1 MTDNESQPDTLVAE
15 TDKLPTMPAPALPDD
30 DDNGTDWSAVILVVA
45 CVGVLGLVL
54 GFVMSV
60 EHWSQDY
67 WWPIGLAVGLAVTA
81 WITARWREAV
91 IRFVLPWLAL
101 FAGVVF
107 VCAAIG
113 FPIWAIHQRDELSNR
128 LSHITMPTFTIK
140 FPRFSGD
147 FSIWIR
153 LARVGA
159 YPVGV
164 RRVRCSRP
172 PRIRRVKVR

>member
-1 MTDNESQPDTLVAE
+1 MRSP
-15 TDKLPTMPAPALPDD
+15 
-30 DDNGTDWSAVILVVA
+30 NGRVDVNIQVSH
-45 CVGVLGLVL
+45 
-54 GFVMSV
+54 
-60 EHWSQDY
+60 EHKRR
-67 WWPIGLAVGLAVTA
+67 IGLYF
-81 WITARWREAV
+81 ISPSREAAGLHE
-91 IRFVLPWLAL
+91 VLQDLYRCWILHPAKTSYL
-101 FAGVVF
+101 
-107 VCAAIG
+107 IES
-113 FPIWAIHQRDELSNR
+113 D
-128 LSHITMPTFTIK
+128 IK